1 MLMRANTIL
10 IRQRII
16 ATFFMVYKVS
26 NFGYDKEGEVPPLS
40 LILHQRNECDNCCD
54 ELDYCGCKIDF
65 CFGSNLATA
74 FLFLTH
80 FFTSFPWFYYII

>member
-26 NFGYDKEGEVPPLS
+26 NFGYDKEGEVPPL
-40 LILHQRNECDNCCD
+40 
-54 ELDYCGCKIDF
+54 Y
-65 CFGSNLATA
+65 
-74 FLFLTH
+74 
-80 FFTSFPWFYYII
+80 P